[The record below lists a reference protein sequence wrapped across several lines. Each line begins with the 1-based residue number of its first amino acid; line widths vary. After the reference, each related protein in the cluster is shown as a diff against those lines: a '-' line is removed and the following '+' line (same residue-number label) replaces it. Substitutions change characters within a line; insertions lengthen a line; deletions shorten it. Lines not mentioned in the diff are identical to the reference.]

1 MPMTPAQCRA
11 ARSML
16 GWSLDRLKEAT
27 SQTGDAVGRVTI
39 VRFENG
45 DAVRPDRAR
54 AIRHALELAGIVFI
68 GDGEVSREGGE
79 GVRLERRR

>member
-1 MPMTPAQCRA
+1 MTPAQCRA

-27 SQTGDAVGRVTI
+27 ADAGDPVGRVTI
-39 VRFENG
+39 VKFENG
-45 DAVRPDRAR
+45 DAVRVDRQR

-79 GVRLERRR
+79 GVRLEQPR